1 MRELLDSFQKE
12 VTVIGNING
21 EDTRIEVLEKAING
35 YKLRMNQIETD
46 PSMYVPIDNNKRW
59 IDEKNLLLKEKEE
72 LINKYKQLEAKCIDL
87 NDQIDHRALKG
98 DFNLKETKVLHFK
111 YVPLI
116 THPILSFNNYLIN
129 SFKCFFVE

>member
-72 LINKYKQLEAKCIDL
+72 LANKYKQLEAKCIDL

-111 YVPLI
+111 YVPFI
-116 THPILSFNNYLIN
+116 THSLLKLKNYLFN